1 MTRSIRHL
9 RWYIGGL
16 LFLSTV
22 INYID
27 RQTLS
32 VLGPVLKTQFHW
44 TNSNF
49 ALVVIAFRVA
59 YSIGQTASG
68 RWLDRV
74 GTRTGLSLAVAF
86 YSVSAM
92 LGSRERLGNA
102 PDAKEIAEEA
112 RPRWAP
118 IRRV

>member
-1 MTRSIRHL
+1 VARPIRHL

-32 VLGPVLKTQFHW
+32 VLGPVLKTDFRW
-44 TNSNF
+44 TNSDF
-49 ALVVIAFRVA
+49 AAVVIAFRVA
-59 YSIGQTASG
+59 YALGQTASG

-74 GTRTGLSLAVAF
+74 GTRTGLTVAVAF
-86 YSVSAM
+86 
-92 LGSRERLGNA
+92 
-102 PDAKEIAEEA
+102 
-112 RPRWAP
+112 
-118 IRRV
+118 